1 MKKNVFSIFLLSAFS
16 VSLVLLVSCA
26 TTFPAHEIHPD
37 FECADSDREPI
48 VISGTLKPKAFSAPS
63 DWTTFLADMFL
74 LRSESMFKYDG
85 TVCVGEERTNYFLKI
100 MENSPLFADDD
111 GERLTNILEMDCG
124 KIKYVPYGALANKKL
139 SPLSELGYFWIEGQK
154 FFVYASNKDKINYAE
169 AEKRPKDVIF
179 EIEAENSDRKMTLLS
194 KERIMDTYRFEKNDR
209 NSEDTQEERT
219 MMILAGITAS
229 FYKSS
234 LRIMSVKEK

>member
-1 MKKNVFSIFLLSAFS
+1 MKKNVFSIFLLAAFS
-16 VSLVLLVSCA
+16 VSLFLLVSCA
-26 TTFPAHEIHPD
+26 TTFPSHEIHPD
-37 FECADSDREPI
+37 FECADSEREPI
-48 VISGTLKPKAFSAPS
+48 VISGTLKPEPLSAPS
-63 DWTTFLADMFL
+63 DWTTFLADIFL

-85 TVCVGEERTNYFLKI
+85 TVCIGEERTNYFLKI

-111 GERLTNILEMDCG
+111 GERLTNILEMDCR

-169 AEKRPKDVIF
+169 AEKRPMDVIF
-179 EIEAENSDRKMTLLS
+179 EIENENSDSKITLFS
-194 KERIMDTYRFEKNDR
+194 RESIMDTYRFSKMKSDSSDSESDR
-209 NSEDTQEERT
+209 E
-219 MMILAGITAS
+219 MLILAGITAS

-234 LRIMSVKEK
+234 LHIMSVKEK

>member
-1 MKKNVFSIFLLSAFS
+1 MTKNAFSIFLLAAFS
-16 VSLVLLVSCA
+16 VSLFLLVSCA

-48 VISGTLKPKAFSAPS
+48 VISGTLKSKPLSAPS

-74 LRSESMFKYDG
+74 LRSESMFDYNG

-100 MENSPLFADDD
+100 MEYSPLFADDD

-154 FFVYASNKDKINYAE
+154 FFVYASSKDKINYAE
-169 AEKRPKDVIF
+169 AEKRPMDVIF
-179 EIEAENSDRKMTLLS
+179 EIENENSDSKITLFS
-194 KERIMDTYRFEKNDR
+194 RESIMDTYRFSKMKSDSSDSESDR
-209 NSEDTQEERT
+209 E
-219 MMILAGITAS
+219 MLILAGITAS

-234 LRIMSVKEK
+234 LHIMSVKEK